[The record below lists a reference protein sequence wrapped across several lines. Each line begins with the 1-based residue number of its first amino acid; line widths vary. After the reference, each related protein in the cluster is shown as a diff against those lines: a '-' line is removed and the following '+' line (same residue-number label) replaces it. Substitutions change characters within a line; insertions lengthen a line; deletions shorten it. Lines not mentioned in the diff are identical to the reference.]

1 MTELFEKLKK
11 RIANDGPLS
20 LAEYMSVS
28 LVEPE
33 YGYYMNG
40 DPLGKKG
47 DFVTAPE
54 VSQMFGE
61 LIGLWCAIVWHKMG
75 SPNKIKI
82 IELGPGRG
90 TLMVDALRA
99 LKLAP
104 TFLDAIEVHL
114 VEVSPALR
122 KRQERNLKSLGFD
135 FYWHNKFEDVPEG
148 AFILLANEFLDA
160 LPIQQF
166 EKSNV
171 GWVERMITIG
181 RMGEL
186 IWELD
191 KFSEGKSLPIPPNL
205 MLSPVGSIFEYSEVA
220 LELITAVTESVLKY
234 EGAALFI
241 DYGYTKSVIGDT
253 LQAVKN
259 HKYHDPLND
268 PGNIDLTAHVD
279 FDMLVCT
286 ARVVGGQVYGPVNQR
301 DFLRPLGIEYRA
313 KQLLKTASIRQKADI
328 LESLKRLI
336 SLDQMGGLF
345 KAIAIGH
352 AKHPAPEGFGNR
364 GGMD

>member
-1 MTELFEKLKK
+1 MNELLKKLKK
-11 RIANDGPLS
+11 RIANNGPLS
-20 LAEYMSVS
+20 LAEYMSIS

-33 YGYYMNG
+33 YGYYMSG

-54 VSQMFGE
+54 VSQIFGE

-104 TFLDAIEVHL
+104 TFLDAIEIHL

-135 FYWHNKFEDVPEG
+135 FYWHNKFEDVPKG

-160 LPIQQF
+160 LPVQQF

-171 GWVERMITIG
+171 GWVERKITFG
-181 RMGEL
+181 RTDEL
-186 IWELD
+186 VWELD
-191 KFSEGKSLPIPPNL
+191 KFSERISVPIPPNL

-220 LELITAVTESVLKY
+220 LKLVTVVTESVLKY

-241 DYGYTKSVIGDT
+241 DYGYTKSAIGDT

-259 HKYHDPLND
+259 HKYHDPLSN
-268 PGNIDLTAHVD
+268 PGYIDLTTHVN
-279 FDMLVCT
+279 FEML
-286 ARVVGGQVYGPVNQR
+286 ARSAREAGGQVYGPVNQR
-301 DFLRPLGIEYRA
+301 DFLRPLGIEHRA
-313 KQLLKTASIRQKADI
+313 KQLLKTASTRQKGDI

-345 KAIAIGH
+345 KALAIGH
-352 AKHPAPEGFGNR
+352 IKHPVPEGFENR
-364 GGMD
+364 RGMK

>member
-1 MTELFEKLKK
+1 MNELLEKIRK
-11 RIANDGPLS
+11 RIIKDGPLS
-20 LAEYMSVS
+20 LADYMSTS

-61 LIGLWCAIVWHKMG
+61 LIGLWCAITWHKIG
-75 SPNKIKI
+75 SPDKIKI

-104 TFLDAIEVHL
+104 TFLDAIEIHL
-114 VEVSPALR
+114 VEVSPSLR

-135 FYWHNKFEDVPEG
+135 FYWHNKYEDVPEG
-148 AFILLANEFLDA
+148 KFILLANEFLDA
-160 LPIQQF
+160 LPVRQF
-166 EKSNV
+166 EKNNV
-171 GWVERMITIG
+171 GWAERMITIN
-181 RMGEL
+181 RKGEL

-191 KFSEGKSLPIPPNL
+191 KFSDKISIPIPPNL
-205 MLSPVGSIFEYSEVA
+205 ILSPVGSVFEYSEA
-220 LELITAVTESVLKY
+220 TKKLITVVTESVVKN

-241 DYGYTKSVIGDT
+241 DYGYSKSAIGDT

-259 HKYHDPLND
+259 HKHHDPLTD
-268 PGNIDLTAHVD
+268 PGNLDLTAHVD
-279 FDMLVCT
+279 FGMLAST
-286 ARVVGGQVYGPVNQR
+286 ARKLGGRVYGPINQR
-301 DFLRPLGIEYRA
+301 DFLRPLGIEHRA
-313 KQLLKTASIRQKADI
+313 KQLLKTASTRQKADI
-328 LESLKRLI
+328 LEGLKRLI

-345 KAIAIGH
+345 KVIAIGH
-352 AKHPAPEGFGNR
+352 AKHPAPEGFQNR
-364 GGMD
+364 EGVE